1 MRVER
6 NLQWTKFLWTTF
18 ISSSYASTS
27 SLDIIFYAVEIHI
40 YMQRK
45 GKINKQVVEIY
56 VIKEEFV
63 SFSSCCSTLLLLILA
78 CSWIV
83 LLLMNWSFRCFV
95 NSVGLTLKFIN
106 HKFIYFF
113 IDAIKSNLKWIE
125 KWDGGAE
132 KFWTKFSTT

>member
-63 SFSSCCSTLLLLILA
+63 SFSSCSSLLLLILA